1 MIKINL
7 IKGISVGANADFGAP
22 DVDSGKSLM
31 QRKALVNLVII
42 FLGPAILLMLEDQIL
57 TEKRAAIAGVR
68 NALVEVEEKN
78 SRARSAVEETRRFR
92 DDQGRLEAQIQSIDS
107 IKKNRR
113 RELKLLEYLQ
123 KSVPEKVW
131 LETMEINET
140 KVAIRGLAVTDADL
154 TQFMDSLSRSAF
166 LREVSLQRSQ
176 ETNNAEYG
184 ILKQFELACLME
196 SSL

>member
-7 IKGISVGANADFGAP
+7 VKGISVGAGAEFGAAS
-22 DVDSGKSLM
+22 VDSGKSQM

-42 FLGPAILLMLEDQIL
+42 ILGPAVLMLLEDQIL

-68 NALVEVEEKN
+68 TALAAIEEKN
-78 SRARSAVEETRRFR
+78 SRARSAVDETRRFR
-92 DDQGRLEAQIQSIDS
+92 DDQARLELQIQSIDA
-107 IKKNRR
+107 IKKNRK

-131 LETMEINET
+131 LETMEISEA
-140 KVAIRGLAVTDADL
+140 KVSIRGLAVTDADL
-154 TQFMDSLSRSAF
+154 TQFMDALSRSAF

-176 ETNNAEYG
+176 ETNNQEYG

-196 SSL
+196 SAL